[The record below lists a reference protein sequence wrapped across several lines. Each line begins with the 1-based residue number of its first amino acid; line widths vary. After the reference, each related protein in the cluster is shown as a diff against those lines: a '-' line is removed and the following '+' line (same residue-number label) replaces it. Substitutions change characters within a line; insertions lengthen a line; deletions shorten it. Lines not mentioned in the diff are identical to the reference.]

1 MHELH
6 AWRLSQNKA
15 IATAHIVTSD
25 NSLAKFIVQARLI
38 NECLHAYG
46 IHSTTLQPELA
57 ASVDASTIGESQFL
71 RRRFPPSSACG
82 ITCGDLCEPLQCC
95 R

>member
-25 NSLAKFIVQARLI
+25 DSLAKFIAQARLI

-57 ASVDASTIGESQFL
+57 TYVEASTGEEQFL
-71 RRRFPPSSACG
+71 RRRSPQSSTCG
-82 ITCGDLCEPLQCC
+82 ITCGDICEPLQCC